1 MNINWMNE
9 LIWVARIAAGI
20 LTAIGFLGAGV
31 IFTRK
36 LTVSGLT
43 TSAGLWAT
51 VGIGVAMGGG
61 MYIIAV
67 FATLLVLGLQF
78 FFHRSARLVRNAS
91 VEKLTL
97 RIRQDA
103 DVQAIL
109 SDCIELSRVRVQSFS
124 AVKLPDGLLEIK
136 VLLVLPEVC
145 EIRKVLTTL
154 KRAEEVVS
162 VEVTAEG

>member
-1 MNINWMNE
+1 M
-9 LIWVARIAAGI
+9 
-20 LTAIGFLGAGV
+20 

-61 MYIIAV
+61 MYIIAI

-91 VEKLTL
+91 VEKLTM
-97 RIRQDA
+97 RVHQDT
-103 DVQAIL
+103 DVHAIL
-109 SDCIELSRVRVQSFS
+109 ADCIELSRVRVQGFS

-136 VLLVLPEVC
+136 VLLVLPEVY
-145 EIRKVLTTL
+145 EIQKVLAAL
-154 KRAEEVVS
+154 NRAEEIVA

>member
-1 MNINWMNE
+1 M
-9 LIWVARIAAGI
+9 
-20 LTAIGFLGAGV
+20 

-43 TSAGLWAT
+43 TSVGLWAT

-91 VEKLTL
+91 VEKVTL
-97 RIRQDA
+97 HVRQDT
-103 DVQAIL
+103 DVRAIL
-109 SDCIELSRVRVQSFS
+109 SDCIDLSKVRLQSFS

-136 VLLVLPEVC
+136 VFLVLPEVY
-145 EIRKVLTTL
+145 EMRKIISELN
-154 KRAEEVVS
+154 KAEEIVA